1 MSDHASH
8 RVLPYKYFLPRIRS
22 IVTCMVLAAL
32 LVAIHGC
39 TCFAP
44 RPKNMMRT
52 MLYAVPRSDSVESQ
66 QFSFTMDR
74 ITGTRAFDANHVQLL
89 TNGQEVFPAML
100 AAIESAQKCIS
111 MEFYKIRM
119 DSVGEAFVNALIRAA
134 QRGVRVRFL
143 YDAYGS
149 RSVTYNDFSELI
161 DAGAEVCIFNPVL
174 WLTFLRVNNRDHR
187 KILVV
192 DGRIAFL
199 GGLNLAEEY
208 DGDGFSGWRDTAL
221 MIEGPAALAAERVFN
236 ESWLQGGMGFIGKD
250 LPVLGINPIKQVADS
265 PLVRLF
271 DLDGDLCLSEH
282 NPSSPKGTARARIV
296 PSDPDSMSSTILDKY
311 LLAINS
317 ARKNISLTCAY
328 FMPPLVLRR
337 ALVQAAKR
345 GVRVRIILQGSTD
358 VPLVRA
364 VIVGHYG
371 RLLKHGIEIYEWT
384 SSVLHAKTMV
394 VDGVWS
400 TIGSANLDGRALFLS
415 YEANAAV
422 LDPSLAAAMEE
433 QFEEDLKHCRRVRL
447 EEWKKRSFTQRMIE
461 IIFTPLIG
469 QF

>member
-1 MSDHASH
+1 
-8 RVLPYKYFLPRIRS
+8 
-22 IVTCMVLAAL
+22 
-32 LVAIHGC
+32 
-39 TCFAP
+39 
-44 RPKNMMRT
+44 
-52 MLYAVPRSDSVESQ
+52 
-66 QFSFTMDR
+66 
-74 ITGTRAFDANHVQLL
+74 
-89 TNGQEVFPAML
+89 
-100 AAIESAQKCIS
+100 
-111 MEFYKIRM
+111 
-119 DSVGEAFVNALIRAA
+119 
-134 QRGVRVRFL
+134 
-143 YDAYGS
+143 
-149 RSVTYNDFSELI
+149 
-161 DAGAEVCIFNPVL
+161 
-174 WLTFLRVNNRDHR
+174 
-187 KILVV
+187 
-192 DGRIAFL
+192 
-199 GGLNLAEEY
+199 
-208 DGDGFSGWRDTAL
+208 

-433 QFEEDLKHCRRVRL
+433 QFKEDLKHCRRVRL